1 MIGQVRRRPLG
12 EPGNG
17 RLGRQPV
24 VVYLTGFRQHAGKTV
39 TSLGIISQLRKHLDA
54 RDIGYLKPV
63 GQQLVRAAA
72 GVTVDKDVE
81 LIGEFAGLSD
91 LPLAEL
97 SPVRFSSNFTRSYL
111 DSRYRTRLTGALSLE
126 IRRSVEK
133 LADRRII
140 IAEGSGHPGVGSVVG
155 LSNATVGKLLGA
167 QTIFVSGG
175 GIGRALDT
183 IDVDLTYFLYHGCQV
198 SGLIV
203 NKVIPDKAAQV
214 KRYITEDLINQR
226 YAEANGA
233 PLHIFGYMPAIPDLP
248 HPSMRV
254 ILGSL
259 PHVEPLGD
267 PDTIAWRRPCAAIK
281 LVSLPVQALQSQI
294 RHYVGPG
301 DVLIIGASST
311 PRILQI
317 IDYHADILHR
327 GGVGGLILTCGET
340 EHLESGVRDGLIR
353 ANLPA
358 LFVREDSAAT
368 EERLFRLYQSTKLQ
382 VYDTGKIAEI
392 ERLFED
398 HFDTERFLDVFLS

>member
-1 MIGQVRRRPLG
+1 M
-12 EPGNG
+12 
-17 RLGRQPV
+17 

-39 TSLGIISQLRKHLDA
+39 TSLGILSQLRKHLDA
-54 RDIGYLKPV
+54 REIGYLKPV
-63 GQQLVRAAA
+63 GQQLVHAAA

-81 LIGEFAGLSD
+81 LIGEFAGLTD
-91 LPLAEL
+91 LPLAQL
-97 SPVRFSSNFTRSYL
+97 SPVRFSTNFTRSYL
-111 DSRYRTRLTGALSLE
+111 DSRHRVRLTRALSLE
-126 IRRSVEK
+126 IQRSIAK

-155 LSNATVGKLLGA
+155 LSNATVGKLLDA

-198 SGLIV
+198 SGLII

-214 KRYITEDLINQR
+214 RRYITEDLINQR
-226 YAEANGA
+226 YAAANGA
-233 PLHIFGYMPAIPDLP
+233 ALHIFGYMPAIPDLP
-248 HPSMRV
+248 RPSMRV
-254 ILGSL
+254 ILGAL
-259 PHVEPLGD
+259 PHVEPLGE

-281 LVSLPVQALQSQI
+281 LVSLPEQHLHSQL

-317 IDYHADILHR
+317 IDYHADMRHR
-327 GGVGGLILTCGET
+327 GGIGGLILTCGET
-340 EHLESGVRDGLIR
+340 ERLEPRVRDDLSR
-353 ANLPA
+353 AHLPA
-358 LFVREDSAAT
+358 LFVSEDSAAT
-368 EERLFRLYQSTKLQ
+368 EERLFRLYQNTKLQ

-392 ERLFED
+392 ERLFEE